1 MRRFFLLA
9 AVLVSAAACQ
19 NDSTSPNVQLTGTYN
34 LRTINGQTLPYTFTD
49 NQTGR
54 LETVVADQLTLTA
67 TGSDF
72 GDYQD
77 VATLEDNS
85 GTFTSTEFGTYSAIN
100 GSITFNDQTDGI
112 QYGGSLS
119 GNVLTEISNNGT
131 LTEVFQKQ

>member
-19 NDSTSPNVQLTGTYN
+19 NDVTGPNVQLAGTYN
-34 LRTINGQTLPYTFTD
+34 LRTINGQTLPFTFT
-49 NQTGR
+49 NNNTGQ
-54 LETVVADQLTLTA
+54 LETVTNDQLTLFDD
-67 TGSDF
+67 GS
-72 GDYQD
+72 YRD

-85 GTFTSTEFGTYSAIN
+85 GTFTSTELGTYSAVN
-100 GSITFNDQTDGI
+100 GSITFFDQTDNV
-112 QYGGSLS
+112 QFGGSLS

>member
-19 NDSTSPNVQLTGTYN
+19 NDSTSPNVQLTGSYN
-34 LRTINGQTLPYTFTD
+34 LRTINGQTLPYTFTANNGNVED
-49 NQTGR
+49 VT
-54 LETVVADQLTLTA
+54 ADQLTLFSD
-67 TGSDF
+67 GS
-72 GDYQD
+72 YQD
-77 VATLEDNS
+77 VATVEDQS
-85 GTFTSTEFGTYSAIN
+85 GSFQSTELGTYTALN
-100 GSITFNDQTDGI
+100 GSITFFDQTDGI